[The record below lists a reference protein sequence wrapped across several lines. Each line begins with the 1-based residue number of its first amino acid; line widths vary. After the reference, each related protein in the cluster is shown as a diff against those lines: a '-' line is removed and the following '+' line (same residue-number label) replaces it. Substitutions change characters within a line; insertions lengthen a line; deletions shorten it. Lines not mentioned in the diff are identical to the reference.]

1 MEYEYTM
8 KFYFDEDREEEYK
21 IKTNIEQETFTEEI
35 SNRFNE
41 KSWYSFIETENFKS
55 ILISTIDVY
64 KVVVEQNILEFD

>member
-8 KFYFDEDREEEYK
+8 KFYFDEGSEEDYK

-41 KSWYSFIETENFKS
+41 KAWYSFTETENYKT
-55 ILISTIDVY
+55 ILISTKDVY
-64 KVVVEQNILEFD
+64 KVVVEKDILTFD